1 MYIYISKLPGL
12 PAVSAADCCS
22 AHCTCFIWFLSEHVP
37 LSLVWCAPAMK
48 ATVYCD
54 KVLAFSGLLCNYMMH
69 EQAKLLLATTLIDI
83 IDI

>member
-1 MYIYISKLPGL
+1 
-12 PAVSAADCCS
+12 
-22 AHCTCFIWFLSEHVP
+22 
-37 LSLVWCAPAMK
+37 MK